1 MVIIPLCLAS
11 VLLACE
17 PNPIAVTESD
27 NDIQISYT
35 NTGNELTSEPNS
47 EILLG
52 SLNKDMLNKQSEI
65 KLTEYNE
72 CKSEEIE
79 YQNTDFRQTFYSI
92 EQGETKLGSG
102 YDYLSD
108 KVSNI
113 DNIMHFDDDEYGKLP
128 IYAVDINE
136 VINSGQ
142 DEKGTWN
149 IYGSIIEITD
159 GNNSWQAIVLDA
171 CGACSWDNRIDLW
184 VYDNDV
190 SMDISGISWKYI
202 RHGW

>member
-35 NTGNELTSEPNS
+35 NTDNRILNELSGEV
-47 EILLG
+47 LLD
-52 SLNKDMLNKQSEI
+52 SSNKNMLKTKSNEHD
-65 KLTEYNE
+65 EY
-72 CKSEEIE
+72 KIEEVE
-79 YQNTDFRQTFYSI
+79 YQNLGFRQTFYSV
-92 EQGETKLGSG
+92 EQGEISLGSG
-102 YDYLSD
+102 YNYLSD

-113 DNIMHFDDDEYGKLP
+113 DNVMHFDDDIYGKLP
-128 IYAVDINE
+128 IYAIDINE
-136 VINSGQ
+136 VTNSGQ
-142 DEKGTWN
+142 NEKGTWN

-159 GNNSWQAIVLDA
+159 GTSTWQGVIGDA

-184 VYDNDV
+184 VYNNDISMDV
-190 SMDISGISWKYI
+190 SGLSWRYV
-202 RHGW
+202 RYGW